1 MGVSLILLSAF
12 AFVAQGGRAIVFE
25 IEIVAVSRSRITLSL
40 VVDFIST
47 LFLFSVTLIA
57 VRVYLFSSY
66 YVQGMPAYNQFHLI
80 LAIFV
85 ISILV
90 LILRPNLFS
99 LILG

>member
-1 MGVSLILLSAF
+1 M
-12 AFVAQGGRAIVFE
+12 FE
-25 IEIVAVSRSRITLSL
+25 IEIVAVSRTRITLSL

-47 LFLFSVTLIA
+47 LFLFSVTLIS
-57 VRVYLFSSY
+57 VRVYWFSSY

-85 ISILV
+85 ISMLV